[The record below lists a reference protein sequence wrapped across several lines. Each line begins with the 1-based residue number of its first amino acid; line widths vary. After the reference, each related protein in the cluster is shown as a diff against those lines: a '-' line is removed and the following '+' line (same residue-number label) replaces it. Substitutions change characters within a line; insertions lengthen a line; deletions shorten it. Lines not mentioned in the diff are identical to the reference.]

1 MLVRTIPGFSEPFSS
16 MSHLFSSLVF
26 LVLGVSMLWKL
37 RGNKLRTISLSI
49 YCFAV
54 VFLLAMS
61 GVFHLLTPGSTGR
74 YVLQVLDHAAIFV
87 LIAATF
93 TPIHTLQFKGILR
106 WGILTLVWGIAIT
119 GLTLESIFFQEVPE
133 FLSLIMY
140 LFLGWIGIISAYV
153 LIRQFGIKTVLPLIY
168 GALAYTLGA
177 TLEFLRVP
185 VLIKGVIGPHEIFH
199 VLVLAGISFHWQF
212 VRRMAI
218 MHQATVNA
226 D

>member
-1 MLVRTIPGFSEPFSS
+1 
-16 MSHLFSSLVF
+16 MSHLLSSPVF
-26 LVLGVSMLWKL
+26 LVLGVTMLWKL
-37 RGNKLRTISLSI
+37 RGNKSRIISLSI

-61 GVFHLLTPGSTGR
+61 GVFHLLTPGTTAR
-74 YVLQVLDHAAIFV
+74 YVLQVLDHVAIFV

-106 WGILTLVWGIAIT
+106 WGILVLVWSIAIT
-119 GLTLESIFFQEVPE
+119 GLTLESIFFNDVPE
-133 FLSLIMY
+133 ILSLLLY
-140 LFLGWIGIISAYV
+140 LGLGWVGILSAYV
-153 LIRQFGIKTVLPLIY
+153 LIRKFDIKTVLPLIY
-168 GALAYTLGA
+168 GALAYTIGA

-185 VLIKGVIGPHEIFH
+185 VLINGVIGPHEIFH

-218 MHQATVNA
+218 MHKATVDA
-226 D
+226 A